1 ASIANDSHDVAGV
14 RVAESVSPGA
24 GDVVERPLERPIRV
38 GGSTV
43 VHEDRPAVNRHSN
56 VRHAYGD
63 RPLATERD
71 NRAVAGSAVEEPI
84 ASNEER
90 INAVGQLGRDLL
102 GGVPR
107 VDQDVEVASSD
118 HAGSGK
124 LKSLRTIGAVGD
136 RDDLPHLIRLAGWR
150 GSSARGK
157 TAAV

>member
-1 ASIANDSHDVAGV
+1 
-14 RVAESVSPGA
+14 
-24 GDVVERPLERPIRV
+24 
-38 GGSTV
+38 
-43 VHEDRPAVNRHSN
+43 
-56 VRHAYGD
+56 
-63 RPLATERD
+63 
-71 NRAVAGSAVEEPI
+71 VEEPI

-157 TAAV
+157 TAAVVGDLQRPVQLLSLEPEVIDTARRTIGAAVQRR